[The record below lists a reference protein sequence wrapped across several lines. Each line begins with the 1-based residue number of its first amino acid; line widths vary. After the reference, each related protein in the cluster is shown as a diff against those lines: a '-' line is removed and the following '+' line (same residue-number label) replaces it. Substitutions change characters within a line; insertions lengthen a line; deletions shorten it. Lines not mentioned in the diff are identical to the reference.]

1 LTPRHGERRADGR
14 RYQADTGWVTHE
26 YFEKSR
32 RRRNAR
38 KRYVYKRRQHW
49 LRKYKEAKGCQYCGY
64 NENAVALQFDHRNR
78 RSKYQ
83 NVSSLIC
90 RRLSVLFAEI
100 RKCRILCANC
110 HLIRTHKK
118 VKK

>member
-1 LTPRHGERRADGR
+1 MIPKHGERRADGR
-14 RYQADTGWVTHE
+14 RYLTDKGWVKYE
-26 YFEKSR
+26 YFEKQRKRINAR
-32 RRRNAR
+32 RRH
-38 KRYVYKRRQHW
+38 VYKRRQHW

-78 RSKYQ
+78 RSKYK
-83 NVSSLIC
+83 NVSDLIN

-118 VKK
+118 VKR